1 MGRHSSGSEEETRSR
16 KKKKHRKRSSSS
28 SSSDGRTYSR
38 KKSAKKSRSRSREV
52 HSHSYEKRRR
62 HRSSSNSSY
71 SSRRKRSCSRSRDRG
86 RTRKYHKSRTSRSRS
101 RHRQRSR
108 SRSSERSSRRR
119 SRSRSYDRERGKGKE
134 KSKMR
139 EERGKQRESTSKPSD
154 LVNIKAGLE
163 HLPPAEQAKA
173 RLQMVLQAAAKADE
187 ALRAKEKSEE
197 EARKRKEEDL
207 LEPEAAKSPN
217 AKICHQRPADA
228 YQSLLLDQAKRE
240 KEIEAIESDS
250 FVPQMFR
257 SSRDTKGSTESSE
270 TKHESA
276 ILGTGTIDPF
286 DEAKESEIGLMPTT
300 IKYLDDN
307 CLAHPNLYIEKEEA
321 ELKWYKRL
329 TSLRQEHL
337 MGSPV
342 A

>member
-1 MGRHSSGSEEETRSR
+1 MGRHSSDSEEENRSR

-38 KKSAKKSRSRSREV
+38 KKSGKKSRSRSREGY
-52 HSHSYEKRRR
+52 SHSYDKRRR
-62 HRSSSNSSY
+62 HRSSSESSY
-71 SSRRKRSCSRSRDRG
+71 SSRRKRSSSRSKDRG
-86 RTRKYHKSRTSRSRS
+86 RTRKYHKSRTSRSKS
-101 RHRQRSR
+101 RHRQRTR
-108 SRSSERSSRRR
+108 SRSSDRSSRRR
-119 SRSRSYDRERGKGKE
+119 SRSKSYDRERGKGKD

-139 EERGKQRESTSKPSD
+139 EKERGKVKESSSKPSD

-173 RLQMVLQAAAKADE
+173 RLQMVLQAADQSVLLDHVK
-187 ALRAKEKSEE
+187 RAKE
-197 EARKRKEEDL
+197 
-207 LEPEAAKSPN
+207 
-217 AKICHQRPADA
+217 
-228 YQSLLLDQAKRE
+228 
-240 KEIEAIESDS
+240 IELIESDS
-250 FVPQMFR
+250 FVPQAFR
-257 SSRDTKGSTESSE
+257 SSRDTKASTESIE

-276 ILGTGTIDPF
+276 ILGTGTIDLF
-286 DEAKESEIGLMPTT
+286 DDTKESEIGIMPTT

-321 ELKWYKRL
+321 ELKWYKQL
-329 TSLRQEHL
+329 TSLRQERL

>member
-173 RLQMVLQAAAKADE
+173 RLQMVLQAAGYIQFHFYFILNPAKADE

-197 EARKRKEEDL
+197 EARKRKEED
-207 LEPEAAKSPN
+207 
-217 AKICHQRPADA
+217 
-228 YQSLLLDQAKRE
+228 QSLLLDQAKRE